1 MNNYSLLK
9 DFEPKAS
16 HIYLIDTN
24 ILMYLFSP
32 IASYGEKKQEQ
43 ISRFLQQSKNIEAG
57 LIVTSHILGEFFH
70 VNLNIYFENWC
81 KSQKDSIRFDL
92 KKNYRPTSDFSD
104 SVNAINSS
112 ISSILKLTERFNDNF
127 NNTSMINIANHCH
140 FSEFTDSYLLELSNQ
155 NGWIIVSNDNDL
167 LNHPN
172 RRNLL
177 ITPNFK

>member
-16 HIYLIDTN
+16 HTYLIDTN

-43 ISRFLQQSKNIEAG
+43 ISKFLYQSKNINSG
-57 LIVTSHILGEFFH
+57 LIITSHILGEFFH
-70 VNLNIYFENWC
+70 VNLNIYFDNWC
-81 KSQKDSIRFDL
+81 RVQKDSISFDL
-92 KKNYRPTSDFSD
+92 KKHYRPTTDFKE

-112 ISSILKLTERFNDNF
+112 IKSILKLADKFPDNF
-127 NNTSMINIANHCH
+127 NNISLENIADHCY
-140 FSEFTDSYLLELSNQ
+140 SAEFTDSYLLELSNV
-155 NGWIIVSNDNDL
+155 NGWMIVSNDNDL

-172 RRNLL
+172 RKNLL
-177 ITPNFK
+177 ITPNY